1 MIVVNIAKFKTD
13 LDTLLKQSN
22 IINQRMKLTLKRIAL
37 RSTYTIGRLYVDGN
51 YFCDTLEDTVR
62 DLNKNGKFDN
72 GEKKVYAKTA
82 IPYGTYEIK
91 WTYSPRF
98 KKYTPQLMNVP
109 SFEGIRIHAGN
120 TSADTEGCLLL
131 GQNKKVGMVL
141 NSRATINKFYPMI
154 KEACS
159 KGKVTIEIK

>member
-1 MIVVNIAKFKTD
+1 
-13 LDTLLKQSN
+13 
-22 IINQRMKLTLKRIAL
+22 MKLTLKRIAL
-37 RSTYTIGRLYVDGN
+37 RQTYTIGKLYIDDN

-109 SFEGIRIHAGN
+109 SFEGIRIHSGN
-120 TSADTEGCLLL
+120 TSADTEGCLIL
-131 GQNKKVGMVL
+131 GENKQVGKVL
-141 NSRATINKFYPMI
+141 NSRATINKFYPII

>member
-1 MIVVNIAKFKTD
+1 MLFPSIK
-13 LDTLLKQSN
+13 
-22 IINQRMKLTLKRIAL
+22 RMKLTLKRIAL

-109 SFEGIRIHAGN
+109 SFSGIRIHAGN
-120 TSADTEGCLLL
+120 SSTDTEGCLLL

>member
-1 MIVVNIAKFKTD
+1 
-13 LDTLLKQSN
+13 
-22 IINQRMKLTLKRIAL
+22 MKLALKRIAL
-37 RSTYTIGRLYVDGN
+37 RPTYTIGKLYIDDA

-62 DLNKNGKFDN
+62 DINKSGKFDN
-72 GEKKVYAKTA
+72 GEQKIKGKTA

-109 SFEGIRIHAGN
+109 SFEGIRVHAGN
-120 TSADTEGCLLL
+120 TSADTEGCLIL
-131 GQNKKVGMVL
+131 GENKQVGKVL
-141 NSRATINKFYPMI
+141 NSRATINKFYPII

-159 KGKVTIEIK
+159 NGKVTIEIK

>member
-1 MIVVNIAKFKTD
+1 
-13 LDTLLKQSN
+13 
-22 IINQRMKLTLKRIAL
+22 MKLTLKRIAL
-37 RSTYTIGRLYVDGN
+37 RSTYTIGRLYIDGN

-62 DLNKNGKFDN
+62 DLNKDGKFDN

-82 IPYGTYEIK
+82 IPYGTYDIK

-131 GQNKKVGMVL
+131 GENKQVGKVL
-141 NSRATINKFYPMI
+141 NSRATINKFYPLI
-154 KEACS
+154 KKACS
-159 KGKVTIEIK
+159 NGKVTIEIK

>member
-1 MIVVNIAKFKTD
+1 
-13 LDTLLKQSN
+13 
-22 IINQRMKLTLKRIAL
+22 MKLALKRIAL
-37 RSTYTIGRLYVDGN
+37 RPTYTIGKLYIDDA

-62 DLNKNGKFDN
+62 DTNKSGKFDN
-72 GEKKVYAKTA
+72 GEQKIKGKTA

-109 SFEGIRIHAGN
+109 SFEGIRVHAGN
-120 TSADTEGCLLL
+120 TSADTEGCLIL
-131 GQNKKVGMVL
+131 GENKQVGKVL
-141 NSRATINKFYPMI
+141 NSRATINKFYPII

-159 KGKVTIEIK
+159 NGKVTIEIK

>member
-1 MIVVNIAKFKTD
+1 MLFPSIKI
-13 LDTLLKQSN
+13 
-22 IINQRMKLTLKRIAL
+22 MKLTLKRIAL

-109 SFEGIRIHAGN
+109 SFSGIRIHAGN
-120 TSADTEGCLLL
+120 SSTDTEGCLLL

-141 NSRATINKFYPMI
+141 NSRATINKFYPII

>member
-1 MIVVNIAKFKTD
+1 
-13 LDTLLKQSN
+13 
-22 IINQRMKLTLKRIAL
+22 MKLTLKRIAL
-37 RSTYTIGRLYVDGN
+37 RPTYTIGTLYIDDV
-51 YFCDTLEDTVR
+51 YFCDTIEDTVR

-72 GEKKVYAKTA
+72 GEKKVHSKTA

-120 TSADTEGCLLL
+120 TSADTEGCLIL
-131 GQNKKVGMVL
+131 GKNKQVGKVL
-141 NSRATINKFYPMI
+141 NSRATINKFYPII
-154 KEACS
+154 KNACS
-159 KGKVTIEIK
+159 NGKVTIEIK

>member
-1 MIVVNIAKFKTD
+1 
-13 LDTLLKQSN
+13 
-22 IINQRMKLTLKRIAL
+22 MKLTLKRIAL

-109 SFEGIRIHAGN
+109 SFSGIRIHAGN

-131 GQNKKVGMVL
+131 GENKKVGMVL
-141 NSRATINKFYPMI
+141 NSRATINKFYQLI

>member
-1 MIVVNIAKFKTD
+1 
-13 LDTLLKQSN
+13 
-22 IINQRMKLTLKRIAL
+22 MKLKLKRIAL
-37 RSTYTIGRLYVDGN
+37 RPTYTIGKLYIDDA

-62 DLNKNGKFDN
+62 DTNKSGKFDN
-72 GEKKVYAKTA
+72 GEQKIKGKTA

-109 SFEGIRIHAGN
+109 SFEGIRVHAGN
-120 TSADTEGCLLL
+120 TSADTEGCLIL
-131 GQNKKVGMVL
+131 GENKQVGKVL
-141 NSRATINKFYPMI
+141 NSRATINKFYPII

-159 KGKVTIEIK
+159 NGKVTIEIK

>member
-1 MIVVNIAKFKTD
+1 MEWFTILGF
-13 LDTLLKQSN
+13 
-22 IINQRMKLTLKRIAL
+22 NQRMKLTLKRIAL

-120 TSADTEGCLLL
+120 TSTDTEGCLLL
-131 GQNKKVGMVL
+131 GENKKVGMVL
-141 NSRATINKFYPMI
+141 NSRATINKFYPLI

-159 KGKVTIEIK
+159 NGKVTIEIK

>member
-1 MIVVNIAKFKTD
+1 
-13 LDTLLKQSN
+13 
-22 IINQRMKLTLKRIAL
+22 MKLTLKRIAL
-37 RSTYTIGRLYVDGN
+37 RPTYTIGKLYIDDA

-62 DLNKNGKFDN
+62 DTNKSGKFDN
-72 GEKKVYAKTA
+72 GEQKIKGKTA

-109 SFEGIRIHAGN
+109 SFEGIRVHAGN
-120 TSADTEGCLLL
+120 TSADTEGCLIL
-131 GQNKKVGMVL
+131 GENKQVGKVL
-141 NSRATINKFYPMI
+141 NSIATINKFYPII

-159 KGKVTIEIK
+159 NGKVTIEIK

>member
-1 MIVVNIAKFKTD
+1 
-13 LDTLLKQSN
+13 
-22 IINQRMKLTLKRIAL
+22 MKLTLKRIAL

-109 SFEGIRIHAGN
+109 SFAGIRIHAGN

-131 GQNKKVGMVL
+131 GENKKVGMVL

>member
-1 MIVVNIAKFKTD
+1 
-13 LDTLLKQSN
+13 
-22 IINQRMKLTLKRIAL
+22 MKLTLKRIAL

-98 KKYTPQLMNVP
+98 KKYTPQLINVP
-109 SFEGIRIHAGN
+109 SFEGIRIHSGN
-120 TSADTEGCLLL
+120 SSTDTEGCLLL
-131 GQNKKVGMVL
+131 GENKKVGMVL
-141 NSRATINKFYPMI
+141 NSRATINKFYPLI
-154 KEACS
+154 KEACY

>member
-1 MIVVNIAKFKTD
+1 
-13 LDTLLKQSN
+13 
-22 IINQRMKLTLKRIAL
+22 MKLTLKRIAL
-37 RSTYTIGRLYVDGN
+37 RPTYTIGKLYIDDA

-62 DLNKNGKFDN
+62 DTNKSGKFDN
-72 GEKKVYAKTA
+72 GEQKIKGKTA

-109 SFEGIRIHAGN
+109 SFEGVRVHAGN
-120 TSADTEGCLLL
+120 TSADTEGCLIL
-131 GQNKKVGMVL
+131 GENKQVGKVL
-141 NSRATINKFYPMI
+141 NSRATINKFYPII

-159 KGKVTIEIK
+159 NGKVTIEIK

>member
-1 MIVVNIAKFKTD
+1 
-13 LDTLLKQSN
+13 
-22 IINQRMKLTLKRIAL
+22 MKLTLKRIAL

-109 SFEGIRIHAGN
+109 SFEGIRIHSGN
-120 TSADTEGCLLL
+120 SSTDTEGCLLL
-131 GQNKKVGMVL
+131 GENKKVGMVL
-141 NSRATINKFYPMI
+141 NSRATISKFYPLI

-159 KGKVTIEIK
+159 NGKVTIEIK